1 MAVGVLTL
9 SLIPCGCC
17 HYHHPRPII
26 HGLQILIIFIIH
38 RDIAKCLALADAAA
52 KLLII
57 LALTHGLQSC
67 CNATLTIDL
76 VAIECDTHPC
86 PHAAVNLILI
96 NDGLAA
102 SVGHAGFLACL
113 SVDVNVALVGFIIFA
128 LTITQWVGIRCFVNL
143 RFIPPQYFVMAW
155 S

>member
-1 MAVGVLTL
+1 MGRYR
-9 SLIPCGCC
+9 C
-17 HYHHPRPII
+17 HHPRPII

-52 KLLII
+52 KLLIV

-76 VAIECDTHPC
+76 VAIECNTHPC
-86 PHAAVNLILI
+86 PYAAVNLILI

-113 SVDVNVALVGFIIFA
+113 GVDVNVALVGFIVFA
-128 LTITQWVGIRCFVNL
+128 LTIVIVILSLGLEWMLNL
-143 RFIPPQYFVMAW
+143 LWKEEQNDQA
-155 S
+155 